1 MKPEKLKVLAI
12 DDNWDNLDSVKHA
25 LSRAFPGSVVFTA
38 DSGAQGL
45 AIARREDPDAVL
57 LDLVMP
63 GMGGLEVCRRL
74 KADDLLKHIPVVFV
88 AADLS
93 DKETRVKAVEAGA
106 DGFLCKPFDLEELVS
121 QIRTMA
127 KIKAPGGQAAPEAE
141 RLQRLDKALSRPGD
155 KSRLLSICS
164 SCKRVRNDKNSW
176 EDVEAY
182 IKAHTN
188 ITFTHGC
195 CPDCAKRLYP
205 ELMKGHV

>member
-1 MKPEKLKVLAI
+1 MEPEKTLKVLAI
-12 DDNWDNLDSVKHA
+12 DDNRENLDTVKHA
-25 LSRAFPGSVVFTA
+25 LTRAFPGSVVFTA
-38 DSGAQGL
+38 DNGAQGL
-45 AIARREDPDAVL
+45 AIAGREDIDVVL

-63 GMGGLEVCRRL
+63 GMDGLEVCRRL
-74 KADDLLKHIPVVFV
+74 KADELLKHIPVVFV

-93 DKETRVKAVEAGA
+93 DKETRVQAVAAGA
-106 DGFLCKPFDLEELVS
+106 DGFLRKPFELGELMA

-164 SCKRVRNDKNSW
+164 SCKRVRNDKNAW

-182 IKAHTN
+182 IKSQTN

-205 ELMKGHV
+205 ELINGR